1 LSFLGNCTNIYFHS
15 EYIYKETPG
24 MNRRRRRNILS
35 MRACPISII
44 YPCSAKDALLN
55 VVDSLTTLPAENYE
69 LIVVHSYS
77 ADGVDAL
84 CRQEGLT
91 FVSLPDAKGR
101 GAAFNT
107 GARLSTG
114 DQLLFCDRLVNPAD
128 MLRPTESQPTSYHE
142 DGKAVALK
150 LSRES
155 VRQSGGFSEKNVSLE
170 ELFSE
175 YRQRVAMN
183 GYEWKQVE
191 WRTARGRRR

>member
-1 LSFLGNCTNIYFHS
+1 
-15 EYIYKETPG
+15 
-24 MNRRRRRNILS
+24 

-55 VVDSLTTLPAENYE
+55 VVDTLTTQPAESYE

-91 FVSLPDAKGR
+91 FVSLPGAKGR
-101 GAAFNT
+101 GAAFNA

-128 MLRPTESQPTSYHE
+128 MLRPSEPQPTSYFE
-142 DGKAVALK
+142 DGKAVAIR

-155 VRQSGGFSEKNVSLE
+155 VRQSGGFLEKNLSLG

-175 YRQRVAMN
+175 YRQRVATN